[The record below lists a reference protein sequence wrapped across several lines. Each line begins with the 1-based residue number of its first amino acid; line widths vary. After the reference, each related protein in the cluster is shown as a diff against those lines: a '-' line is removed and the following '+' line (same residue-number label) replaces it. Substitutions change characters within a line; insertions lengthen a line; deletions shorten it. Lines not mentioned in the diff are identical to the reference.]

1 MKLFAGKINPPPS
14 PPPLHLLG
22 FCGFLGLLELCAS
35 CGHLCLYLGDAVCH
49 SLYRPEKKTGNKH
62 TEEKPLT
69 QPLLNIRSVKGRFLL
84 LRRSLP
90 SDTETFA

>member
-49 SLYRPEKKTGNKH
+49 SLYRPEKKHKQKKNREQTHRRETPHSAFAKH
-62 TEEKPLT
+62 
-69 QPLLNIRSVKGRFLL
+69 QVC
-84 LRRSLP
+84 
-90 SDTETFA
+90 